1 MLHLFALLGVLSIS
15 FSAVFVRLADV
26 SPVTAAFFR
35 ALYALP
41 ALGGIWLWGRS
52 RDARTVRMRAL
63 AVASGLL
70 LAGDLAS
77 WHASIAQVGSGL
89 ATVIAN
95 VQVVCIAMV
104 GWVFHGRRPTGRTWA
119 VLAGVLIGIALTSGL
134 ARPDAYGAA
143 PIPGVLFGVLAGACY
158 AGFLLLFRTASR
170 TGAPG
175 AGPLFDSTAGT
186 ALGALLVA
194 PIDAHFAFAPS
205 WPGHGWLFLLAIVSQ
220 VIGWL
225 LIGTA
230 LRRLAAL
237 EASILLLMQPVFAV
251 LWGRLIFQERLS
263 AVQWCGTVLVLGGV
277 AAMSSGRLTTEPGE
291 R

>member
-1 MLHLFALLGVLSIS
+1 MLHLLALLGVLSIS
-15 FSAVFVRLADV
+15 FSAVFIRLAAV

-41 ALGGIWLWGRS
+41 VLGAVWLWSRS
-52 RDARTVRMRAL
+52 RDTRLLRMRAL

-70 LAGDLAS
+70 LAADLAS
-77 WHASIAQVGSGL
+77 WHTSIALVGSGL

-95 VQVVCIAMV
+95 VQVVCIAMF
-104 GWVFHGRRPTGRTWA
+104 GWVFRGQRPTGRTWA
-119 VLAGVLIGIALTSGL
+119 ILAGVLIGIALTSGL
-134 ARPDAYGAA
+134 ARPDAYGVA
-143 PIPGVLFGVLAGACY
+143 PVPGVLFGVLAGACY

-175 AGPLFDSTAGT
+175 AGPLFESTIGT

-194 PIDAHFAFAPS
+194 PMDGSFSFAPS
-205 WPGHGWLFLLAIVSQ
+205 WPGHGWLFLLAVVSQ

-230 LRRLAAL
+230 LARLAAL
-237 EASILLLMQPVFAV
+237 EASILLLMQPVFALV
-251 LWGRLIFQERLS
+251 WGRLIFREQLS
-263 AVQWCGTVLVLGGV
+263 PVQWCGTVLVLGGV
-277 AAMSSGRLTTEPGE
+277 AAISGGRLTTERGE